1 MPLSSPDVAE
11 MCQTLSEFLTDEIK
25 PQIASSELQYK
36 LKIALNMLSIIARES
51 QQGAALATFEQRSL
65 SAYLGVGAGEGGSAE
80 SLNTRLS
87 EHIANADI
95 AAESA
100 GLLDMLEGITLGKM
114 AIDNP
119 RYSSYLKRVKN

>member
-51 QQGAALATFEQRSL
+51 QQGAALATLEQRSL
-65 SAYLGVGAGEGGSAE
+65 SAYLEVGTDEGGSAE

>member
-11 MCQTLSEFLTDEIK
+11 MCQTLGEFLTDEIK

-51 QQGAALATFEQRSL
+51 QQGAALATLEQCSL
-65 SAYLGVGAGEGGSAE
+65 SAYLGDETGNGSSAE
-80 SLNTRLS
+80 DLNAQLS
-87 EHIANADI
+87 EYIANADI
-95 AAESA
+95 GTESV
-100 GLLDMLEGITLGKM
+100 GLLSMLEGITLGKM

-119 RYSSYLKRVKN
+119 RYSSYVQRQKS